1 MRKWI
6 LFVVLLL
13 ALPALAC
20 SFSVDTGGETP
31 EPTTAPQPIETPTE
45 EAVEPSPTPLPTEA
59 PPTPV
64 PPAPTVPPASGPSFY
79 DVGFASG
86 VTDDGEPVDIAANFP
101 AGTTMVFAFA
111 SYDGMTNG
119 LECESVW
126 YRDGQEVV
134 RDPLAWVLGEAAG
147 PLWIANLSN
156 DDGLLP
162 AEYDWELYVDG
173 DLAVTASF
181 VVDRETASPIL
192 YQDDFSDP
200 GSGWEVGDYDD
211 GSVGYRDGAYFVT
224 STTNEKVMWGL
235 ATRSFSD
242 LILEVDATQVSA
254 PANDDNAYGVMCRVQ
269 ANGYDGYI
277 LRISGD
283 GFSSIHKV
291 VDGSPEVLVAWS
303 ESEAIRQGNAMNR
316 LRVVCDGSTLALFVN
331 GELAA
336 EASDTSF
343 TEGDIALIVATY
355 EDEATEVHFDNLV
368 VTRPAP

>member
-6 LFVVLLL
+6 LCVVLLL

-31 EPTTAPQPIETPTE
+31 EPTTAP
-45 EAVEPSPTPLPTEA
+45 
-59 PPTPV
+59 PPPDQELATPV
-64 PPAPTVPPASGPSFY
+64 PPTPTTPAATGPYLY
-79 DVGFASG
+79 DVLFASG
-86 VTDDGEPVDIAANFP
+86 MTADKRPIDPATEFPPGTSPVH
-101 AGTTMVFAFA
+101 AFA
-111 SYDGMTNG
+111 SHEGMTDD
-119 LECESVW
+119 LQCESVW
-126 YRDGQEVV
+126 YLDGEEVA
-134 RDPLAWVLGEAAG
+134 RHPFTWGTGESGGSQRVAYIEREG
-147 PLWIANLSN
+147 
-156 DDGLLP
+156 GLP
-162 AEYDWELYVDG
+162 AGDYVWELYVDG
-173 DLAVTASF
+173 QLGATGSFAVRGLAPVLL
-181 VVDRETASPIL
+181 E
-192 YQDDFSDP
+192 DDFSDP
-200 GSGWEVGDYDD
+200 GSGWEVGDYDN
-211 GSVGYRDGAYFVT
+211 GSVGYGDGVYFVT
-224 STTNEKVMWGL
+224 STVDDKMMWGV
-235 ATRSFSD
+235 ANQSFGD
-242 LILEVDATQVSA
+242 LVIEVDATQVSA

-291 VDGSPEVLVAWS
+291 VDGSPEVLVDWS
-303 ESEAIRQGNAMNR
+303 ESEPIRQGNAMNR

-343 TEGDIALIVATY
+343 TEGDIALTATTY